1 MITVEKLEKGT
12 YFDDAFKI
20 SFRYDPT
27 TVAKVKE
34 LAERRYLPEDR
45 AWEIPAHELPALIE
59 KVGLKK
65 DGKVVAEKWIPSIL
79 VSDPEATKYCL
90 KLDVRKYYP
99 SIVHD
104 VLKAKYRELFKDEEL
119 IWLMDEIIDSIS
131 TCPATEENI
140 EILQRLGVAVNII
153 IDDNGNTEMVGAIK
167 ELATEVK
174 YMRGDLNETIER
186 LNKLES
192 KDGDKWEKFKWLIV
206 AGLVTLILGYLAVS
220 VGLK

>member
-1 MITVEKLEKGT
+1 MV
-12 YFDDAFKI
+12 
-20 SFRYDPT
+20 
-27 TVAKVKE
+27 
-34 LAERRYLPEDR
+34 
-45 AWEIPAHELPALIE
+45 
-59 KVGLKK
+59 
-65 DGKVVAEKWIPSIL
+65 PSIL

-153 IDDNGNTEMVGAIK
+153 IDDNGREFVDGVGIPIGNYVSSM
-167 ELATEVK
+167 TV
-174 YMRGDLNETIER
+174 I
-186 LNKLES
+186 
-192 KDGDKWEKFKWLIV
+192 LI
-206 AGLVTLILGYLAVS
+206 YL
-220 VGLK
+220 

>member
-1 MITVEKLEKGT
+1 MKSLQRKRVIRRGRFISYRTIQTVYVNGLSYRYRAYLLNSMTKDT
-12 YFDDAFKI
+12 YSAIPNRGIQPIINQLRGYKKKI
-20 SFRYDPT
+20 
-27 TVAKVKE
+27 
-34 LAERRYLPEDR
+34 
-45 AWEIPAHELPALIE
+45 
-59 KVGLKK
+59 KK

-140 EILQRLGVAVNII
+140 EILRGRC
-153 IDDNGNTEMVGAIK
+153 GG
-167 ELATEVK
+167 K
-174 YMRGDLNETIER
+174 YYHRR
-186 LNKLES
+186 
-192 KDGDKWEKFKWLIV
+192 
-206 AGLVTLILGYLAVS
+206 
-220 VGLK
+220 

>member
-1 MITVEKLEKGT
+1 MQSLTEGSSLLSINYEGIRKR
-12 YFDDAFKI
+12 I
-20 SFRYDPT
+20 
-27 TVAKVKE
+27 
-34 LAERRYLPEDR
+34 
-45 AWEIPAHELPALIE
+45 
-59 KVGLKK
+59 KK

-153 IDDNGNTEMVGAIK
+153 IDDNGREFVDGVGILL
-167 ELATEVK
+167 ETMLASMTV
-174 YMRGDLNETIER
+174 I
-186 LNKLES
+186 
-192 KDGDKWEKFKWLIV
+192 LI
-206 AGLVTLILGYLAVS
+206 YL
-220 VGLK
+220 